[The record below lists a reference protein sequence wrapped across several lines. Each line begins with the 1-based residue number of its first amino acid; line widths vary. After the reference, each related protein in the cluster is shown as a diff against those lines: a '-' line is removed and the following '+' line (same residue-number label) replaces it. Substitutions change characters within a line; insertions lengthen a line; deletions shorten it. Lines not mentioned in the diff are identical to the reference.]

1 MIRIILILISV
12 VFLSLFLG
20 NDPRVSN
27 QTANSK
33 TSTATQKNHT
43 NKGEWFK
50 IIEKVQINLKE
61 FLFQN

>member
-12 VFLSLFLG
+12 VFLSLYLG
-20 NDPRVSN
+20 NEPRVSN
-27 QTANSK
+27 QTP
-33 TSTATQKNHT
+33 TQKNQT

-61 FLFQN
+61 FLF

>member
-12 VFLSLFLG
+12 VFLSLYLG
-20 NDPRVSN
+20 NEPRVSN

-33 TSTATQKNHT
+33 TSAATQKNHI
-43 NKGEWFK
+43 NKGKWFK

-61 FLFQN
+61 FLF